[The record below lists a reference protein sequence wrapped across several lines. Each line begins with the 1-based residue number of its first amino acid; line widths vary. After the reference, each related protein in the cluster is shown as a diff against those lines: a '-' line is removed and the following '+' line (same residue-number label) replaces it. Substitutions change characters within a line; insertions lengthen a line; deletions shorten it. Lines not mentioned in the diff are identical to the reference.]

1 MGASSS
7 CSAPWNLIDIGG
19 DCNGDGGDLHG
30 GWKNWYD
37 WEHVLE
43 GVDEVGEGEHGEG
56 ERVDVPGL
64 QHHLALQQDQADYL
78 EEDIYRLIPR

>member
-1 MGASSS
+1 MLGALGMVS
-7 CSAPWNLIDIGG
+7 CDHYYHG
-19 DCNGDGGDLHG
+19 DCNGANLHG

-56 ERVDVPGL
+56 ERVDVPRL
-64 QHHLALQQDQADYL
+64 HHHLALQQDQADYL
-78 EEDIYRLIPR
+78 KEDIYRLIPR